1 LRESQHHFGVD
12 TLARNKDVHWTLELV
27 GDGPLRR
34 EIEQLTAQ
42 LGLLDRVQ
50 FTGTRRDVPE
60 RLAKAQILALISRWE
75 GFPLTVI
82 EGMRAGLPTIGS
94 DVGGVREAV
103 EDGQNGFLVP
113 REDPEE
119 LSRKVRILL
128 TDAQLRRR
136 MGQEGRR
143 RYESMFTFEKMYE
156 RTLEVYK
163 KAMLT
168 R

>member
-1 LRESQHHFGVD
+1 MGGRRLILIPQRPGSIESEGKRVGKPRSRFRSAPKVRESQHCSDDFEEYHFGVD

-82 EGMRAGLPTIGS
+82 EGMRAGFPQSAPTWEEY
-94 DVGGVREAV
+94 VR
-103 EDGQNGFLVP
+103 
-113 REDPEE
+113 RW
-119 LSRKVRILL
+119 K
-128 TDAQLRRR
+128 
-136 MGQEGRR
+136 M
-143 RYESMFTFEKMYE
+143 EKMDS
-156 RTLEVYK
+156 
-163 KAMLT
+163 
-168 R
+168 

>member
-1 LRESQHHFGVD
+1 
-12 TLARNKDVHWTLELV
+12 
-27 GDGPLRR
+27 
-34 EIEQLTAQ
+34 
-42 LGLLDRVQ
+42 
-50 FTGTRRDVPE
+50 
-60 RLAKAQILALISRWE
+60 LAKAQILALISRWE

-163 KAMLT
+163 QAMLT